1 MLQSLTRL
9 TLLSSLLLASGQ
21 GALGHGL
28 SDHAKRSIE
37 QTMHIS
43 SKRALDGFYV
53 IDQQA
58 GSEWGCSEEKI
69 AALEGAVRD
78 TQALAFMASTVLAEK
93 DSEFSDAYIFWFGE
107 DNTKAATKNS
117 IKTLNY
123 DPVQDFLKAPGAR
136 NRVDDMR
143 IDNLSPTGLTYMCAA
158 ADDSM
163 CAGGMAAAAHQ
174 HGAGGLSGHSIVLC
188 DRFFGANS
196 QQDMLRTWK
205 DTRRLSASSGFWL
218 LHEVQHLGAIVS
230 DGRRCVD
237 VPDPNET
244 DGSGCYDANCCSRLK
259 GADKIRNAQ
268 NMAFFALEVMADPQS
283 GAAPGQSCTIM
294 KRDTGGVL
302 LGGPEDLMAR
312 ADYIEQDL
320 NREPCVK

>member
-93 DSEFSDAYIFWFGE
+93 DSEFSDAYIFWFGGKFRILYLTVPRGWS
-107 DNTKAATKNS
+107 DS
-117 IKTLNY
+117 R
-123 DPVQDFLKAPGAR
+123 VQ
-136 NRVDDMR
+136 
-143 IDNLSPTGLTYMCAA
+143 
-158 ADDSM
+158 
-163 CAGGMAAAAHQ
+163 
-174 HGAGGLSGHSIVLC
+174 
-188 DRFFGANS
+188 
-196 QQDMLRTWK
+196 RT
-205 DTRRLSASSGFWL
+205 TPRPPQRT
-218 LHEVQHLGAIVS
+218 
-230 DGRRCVD
+230 
-237 VPDPNET
+237 P
-244 DGSGCYDANCCSRLK
+244 SRLLTTILF
-259 GADKIRNAQ
+259 KIFSKPLVHATVS
-268 NMAFFALEVMADPQS
+268 M
-283 GAAPGQSCTIM
+283 I
-294 KRDTGGVL
+294 
-302 LGGPEDLMAR
+302 
-312 ADYIEQDL
+312 
-320 NREPCVK
+320 